1 MAETHTGEAYY
12 DAGTINEQLDEY
24 EVYEVDGK
32 LYLNNEAGDSDDY
45 VAFDGVAQLLG
56 NFRDADM
63 TDADLDAGE
72 GALYVLTDG
81 ADPATF
87 SLNFAF
93 HDPESGSVVVNV
105 IDSDLSA

>member
-45 VAFDGVAQLLG
+45 VAFDGVANLLG
-56 NFRDADM
+56 APRDADM
-63 TDADLDAGE
+63 TDSDLNEGE
-72 GALYVLTDG
+72 GALYVLDDSGTY
-81 ADPATF
+81 T
-87 SLNFAF
+87 LQFAF
-93 HDPESGSVVVNV
+93 YVPGGSVFVNTL
-105 IDSDLSA
+105 DADLSA